1 MAHKEFEYYNIKRT
15 DYLLGTVVTFYE
27 QPIKVSWFPY
37 DKVESDFLDKIRKE
51 KNEVVSDNEQ
61 DIQRSIQQSVA
72 RTKKTI
78 YDYAKMVEWEW
89 FVTLTMSPDKTDRSN
104 YSECSYKLRKWLDNV
119 KQTKSDNF
127 KYLVIPELH
136 KDKKSY
142 HFHGL
147 FADCGSM
154 RFALSD
160 NDFAKEKE
168 IYNIKDYRLGFSTAT
183 KIKDLKRVTSYITKY
198 VTKEIIETVPV
209 GRQRYYVSKSIPKPA
224 IQWLTLTDQEI
235 EIYKQ
240 HCKEKAIYIDRK
252 KIENKDYQ
260 NKIEFYHL
268 S

>member
-1 MAHKEFEYYNIKRT
+1 MAYKEYKYYNIKRT
-15 DYLLGTVVTFYE
+15 DYLLGSVVTFYE
-27 QPIKVSWFPY
+27 QPIKVSWNPY

-51 KNEVVSDNEQ
+51 KNEVVSDNEK

-78 YDYAKMVEWEW
+78 YDYAKMVEWQW
-89 FVTLTMSPDKTDRSN
+89 FVTLTLSPDKTDRTN

-147 FADCGSM
+147 FADVGNM

-160 NDFAKEKE
+160 NDYAKEKE
-168 IYNIKDYRLGFSTAT
+168 IYNITDYRLGFSTAT

-209 GRQRYYVSKSIPKPA
+209 GRQRYYVSKSILKPV
-224 IQWLTLTDQEI
+224 IQWLTLTDKDF

-240 HCKEKAIYIDRK
+240 HCKEQAIYIDRK
-252 KIENKDYQ
+252 KIENEYYQ